1 MPPLNLGE
9 LGCNYYKIYMAL
21 FIYYIHLLPTFT
33 GGIFTLRQGIQKERI
48 IIDTPNRPWDINW
61 FRYRVR

>member
-9 LGCNYYKIYMAL
+9 LVCIYYKIYMEL
-21 FIYYIHLLPTFT
+21 LIICLLPTFT